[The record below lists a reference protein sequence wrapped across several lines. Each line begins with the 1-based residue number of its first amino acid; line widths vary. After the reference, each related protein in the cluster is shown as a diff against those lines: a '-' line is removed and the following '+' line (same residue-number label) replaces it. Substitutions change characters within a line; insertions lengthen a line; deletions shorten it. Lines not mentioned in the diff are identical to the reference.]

1 MGRKVT
7 KPTFTIRECAWTSD
21 NYVTRTLK
29 YQARGEYNGRGISG
43 DPAPTKEKAVEN
55 WRKEVEA
62 WGKAWAKLAELAQWD
77 DDALL
82 PKARRDK
89 VTLIDFD

>member
-55 WRKEVEA
+55 
-62 WGKAWAKLAELAQWD
+62 
-77 DDALL
+77 
-82 PKARRDK
+82 
-89 VTLIDFD
+89 

>member
-21 NYVTRTLK
+21 GVVTKATK

-43 DPAPTKEKAVEN
+43 DTAPTKEKAVAN
-55 WRKEVEA
+55 WRKEVET
-62 WGKAWAKLAELAQWD
+62 WGGTW
-77 DDALL
+77 
-82 PKARRDK
+82 RGMSYCS
-89 VTLIDFD
+89 LIRTMFHYN